1 VFLLQLISTVYSVY
15 FTYRQ
20 LDRFG
25 VVDFN
30 PLTAR
35 KSPAVLVGDTNSQ
48 VFKPKQLLSLNKYLL
63 IRIRM
68 EIIGNSVVRRVH
80 WYKIIFLPNLIRL
93 LNQNCSPPTCQ
104 ARVGTKSEQ
113 DFLIR
118 IRMEIIRNSVV
129 RRVHWYKII
138 FLLNLIRLLNQN
150 CSPPTCQ
157 AREGTKSEQDLLIR
171 IRMEIIRNSVVRR
184 VHWYKIIFLPN
195 LIRLLNQNCLPPRLL
210 LLQDL

>member
-25 VVDFN
+25 VIDFN

-35 KSPAVLVGDTNSQ
+35 RSPAVLVGDTNCQ

-68 EIIGNSVVRRVH
+68 EIIGNSIVRRVH

-113 DFLIR
+113 VFT
-118 IRMEIIRNSVV
+118 N
-129 RRVHWYKII
+129 
-138 FLLNLIRLLNQN
+138 
-150 CSPPTCQ
+150 
-157 AREGTKSEQDLLIR
+157 
-171 IRMEIIRNSVVRR
+171 
-184 VHWYKIIFLPN
+184 
-195 LIRLLNQNCLPPRLL
+195 
-210 LLQDL
+210 

>member
-1 VFLLQLISTVYSVY
+1 MAQLFLGQCSNSRQKLRLSFSLTKCIDYLRQRIYINAEVLVERNRWHLVLEKYPVFLLQLISTVYSVY

-25 VVDFN
+25 VIDFN

-113 DFLIR
+113 VFT
-118 IRMEIIRNSVV
+118 N
-129 RRVHWYKII
+129 
-138 FLLNLIRLLNQN
+138 
-150 CSPPTCQ
+150 
-157 AREGTKSEQDLLIR
+157 
-171 IRMEIIRNSVVRR
+171 
-184 VHWYKIIFLPN
+184 
-195 LIRLLNQNCLPPRLL
+195 
-210 LLQDL
+210 